1 MLKASKH
8 EANLKMRSPL
18 GSLETTTSIGG
29 RCTGGNVLSRAV
41 LITRKLSWRD
51 SRSGACKCESVE
63 SVKDTACIDEKRD
76 GVRLCSV
83 ERIAK
88 GFVAC
93 SVPPM
98 VFFMV
103 KTAGTQANARCEL
116 KGKEI

>member
-1 MLKASKH
+1 MQVR
-8 EANLKMRSPL
+8 ER
-18 GSLETTTSIGG
+18 GE
-29 RCTGGNVLSRAV
+29 R
-41 LITRKLSWRD
+41 
-51 SRSGACKCESVE
+51 
-63 SVKDTACIDEKRD
+63 KDTACSDEKRD

-83 ERIAK
+83 ESIAN

-116 KGKEI
+116 KGKENQVVIA